1 MELELV
7 GRNMKAHSALF
18 GLFLLLLFL
27 ACSTEGD
34 KRFCCSDGKT
44 SITSDKVGEKLKA
57 AIHGILHIL
66 YDKVCDGVEDCPLS
80 ESGPGGEDE
89 ENCPQEAEG
98 KKYPLQCTVTLV
110 FPSIQGEACSFFVL
124 YQQAVEVIGG
134 RRRRPGA
141 TWKKSR
147 CQVTVFLC

>member
-1 MELELV
+1 M
-7 GRNMKAHSALF
+7 
-18 GLFLLLLFL
+18 
-27 ACSTEGD
+27 
-34 KRFCCSDGKT
+34 
-44 SITSDKVGEKLKA
+44 
-57 AIHGILHIL
+57 
-66 YDKVCDGVEDCPLS
+66 CDRQEDCPLT
-80 ESGPGGEDE
+80 ESGHGGEEE

-147 CQVTVFLC
+147 CQVTVCLC